1 MALSTFLWMRSPIQ
15 LANISQKQYGL
26 LRASRLVHT
35 QVAHGK
41 ISMTSATLS
50 PLVSEFETEE
60 AEASYTTWLK
70 AKVQASL
77 DDPRP
82 PVPHDQVVAE
92 ARALL
97 ASKRQV
103 CAAD

>member
-1 MALSTFLWMRSPIQ
+1 M
-15 LANISQKQYGL
+15 
-26 LRASRLVHT
+26 
-35 QVAHGK
+35 QVAHGE

-60 AEASYTTWLK
+60 AEASYTTWVK

-77 DDPRP
+77 DDPRS
-82 PVPHDQVVAE
+82 PVPHDQVMAE

-97 ASKRQV
+97 ASKKVAR
-103 CAAD
+103 AAD

>member
-1 MALSTFLWMRSPIQ
+1 
-15 LANISQKQYGL
+15 
-26 LRASRLVHT
+26 
-35 QVAHGK
+35 
-41 ISMTSATLS
+41 MTSATLS

-60 AEASYTTWLK
+60 AEASYTTWVK

-82 PVPHDQVVAE
+82 PVPHDQVMAE

-97 ASKRQV
+97 ASKKVITAISVKVVNVVHARREFP
-103 CAAD
+103 